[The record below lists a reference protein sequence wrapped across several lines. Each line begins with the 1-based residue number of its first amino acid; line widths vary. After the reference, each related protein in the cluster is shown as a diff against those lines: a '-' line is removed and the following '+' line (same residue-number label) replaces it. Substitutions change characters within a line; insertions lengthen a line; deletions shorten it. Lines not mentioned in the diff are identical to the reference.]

1 MIARDPEVPR
11 DDMERPPE
19 PAAALPLNP
28 RDGGAPVAV
37 TGEYEGAALV
47 SEPLARVIAR
57 LAIPAVASNLLMT
70 LFFSV
75 DAYWVGRFIGS
86 DGLAAVSTSIFWVW
100 MIVALAEMV
109 SIGLTAVAARRH
121 GERRRDEAASAAGQA
136 LIFSVGLGLIIAIV
150 GHLVL
155 DWLFAVMQTPP
166 AVTALGRRYLGAYL
180 MGAPFIYGY
189 FAIDATFRASGNT
202 RTPFLLLATTVVVAL
217 ILDPML
223 ILGLW
228 GAPEMGIAGA
238 AVATVSTRAVAFL
251 LGVTLLVR
259 RGMLRFGA
267 FQRAT
272 IGAIVRIGMPTA
284 LTGILFS
291 VIYIG
296 LTRTTTDFGTP
307 ALAALGLGHRIESWL
322 YMIGVGFGAAAAAIV
337 GQNLGAGRVDR
348 AERAGWITTGLA
360 SIPGVAAF
368 VLTLAIPEALAAI
381 FTTDAAVIAE
391 TALYLR
397 IVAVSQLV
405 LCGEI
410 VLEGAL
416 GGAGDTVPPMVV
428 SMSLTAI
435 RIPLAAWAAARWGT
449 AGIWAVIGL
458 TAFAR
463 GIGMMAL
470 WRSGRWKRRSV

>member
-37 TGEYEGAALV
+37 TGEYEVAALV

-381 FTTDAAVIAE
+381 FTTDPAVIAE